1 MDHGCGNQDR
11 KIETMKRKVYIETS
25 VISYLTA
32 RPSNDSIKSACQQ
45 ITRLWWDSGRTSF
58 LAFISPYV
66 VEEASA
72 GDPLAALERIDAL
85 RPIPVL
91 SIAPEILAL
100 AEFLL
105 LGGGL
110 PANARLDALHIAC
123 AAYHEMDVLVTWNCS
138 HIANPTKLPVMR
150 GLCAAR
156 GYSLPELVTPFE
168 LMEACQ

>member
-1 MDHGCGNQDR
+1 
-11 KIETMKRKVYIETS
+11 MKRKVYIETS

-32 RPSNDSIKSACQQ
+32 RPSDDSIKSACQQ
-45 ITRLWWDSGRTSF
+45 ITRLWWDSGRESV

-72 GDPLAALERIDAL
+72 GDPLAALERIEAL
-85 RPIPVL
+85 RMIPL
-91 SIAPEILAL
+91 LPNAPEILDL

-110 PANARLDALHIAC
+110 PPKARLDALHIAS
-123 AAYHEMDVLVTWNCS
+123 ATYHEIDVLLTWNCT
-138 HIANPTKLPVMR
+138 HIANPAKLPVMR

-156 GYSLPELVTPFE
+156 GYTLPELVTPFE
-168 LMEACQ
+168 LMESFE

>member
-1 MDHGCGNQDR
+1 
-11 KIETMKRKVYIETS
+11 MKRRIYVETS

-45 ITRLWWDSGRTSF
+45 ITRLWWDAGRDSV
-58 LAFISPYV
+58 LAYISPYV

-72 GDPLAALERIDAL
+72 GDPVAALERIEAL
-85 RPIPVL
+85 RPLPVL
-91 SIAPEILAL
+91 PIAHEILHL

-110 PANARLDALHIAC
+110 PAKARLDALHIAC
-123 AAYHEMDVLVTWNCS
+123 AAYHGMDVLLTWNCT
-138 HIANPTKLPVMR
+138 HIANPAKLPVMR

-156 GYSLPELVTPFE
+156 GYKLPELVTPFE
-168 LMEACQ
+168 LMEEPQ